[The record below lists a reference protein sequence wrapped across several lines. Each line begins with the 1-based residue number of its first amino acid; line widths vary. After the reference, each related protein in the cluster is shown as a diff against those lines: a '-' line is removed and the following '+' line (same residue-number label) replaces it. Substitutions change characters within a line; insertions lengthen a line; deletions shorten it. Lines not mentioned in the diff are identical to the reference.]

1 MQTYESSSLES
12 RGLKKRSISFSVIV
26 VCTLSAILCWK
37 QQGFSG
43 NDFYLRM
50 VLTLFLLVLVLCFL
64 LTPLL
69 PSFLLFNY
77 FLWRPPYLLIT
88 KLTCLW
94 FPTNCRL
101 RSLAVSLKA
110 FACFSRI
117 RILHAFELSFLSA
130 ASNRLYEPM
139 RQKQSWKT
147 AEDIQYSIR
156 AVSHHE
162 LLEKKL
168 LCQESRAPVSSRT
181 AGRLSGSAPR

>member
-1 MQTYESSSLES
+1 M
-12 RGLKKRSISFSVIV
+12 IV
-26 VCTLSAILCWK
+26 VCTLWAILCWK

-50 VLTLFLLVLVLCFL
+50 FLTLFLLVLVLCFL

-117 RILHAFELSFLSA
+117 RILHAFELSFLPLPAIGYTSRWGR
-130 ASNRLYEPM
+130 NRAGKLQRTHSTVYE
-139 RQKQSWKT
+139 QWVTTSCWKKSCFARK
-147 AEDIQYSIR
+147 AERWWVPELPGGFQ
-156 AVSHHE
+156 APLHVSD
-162 LLEKKL
+162 
-168 LCQESRAPVSSRT
+168 
-181 AGRLSGSAPR
+181 AGRQFMV